1 MEAISE
7 WLMVE
12 MGFKKYYSSKLHG
25 PDTNRF
31 SCVRKVSPIH
41 FLYYSDDLGYFTLA
55 QNHESQVNHIAST
68 IKQWFTYIMI
78 PRLARTRE
86 DCEIILKTFITGQ
99 TFL

>member
-1 MEAISE
+1 METISE
-7 WLMVE
+7 WLVVE
-12 MGFKKYYSSKLHG
+12 KGFKRFFPSKLHG

-55 QNHESQVNHIAST
+55 QNHEKPVNHIASERK
-68 IKQWFTYIMI
+68 IWFTYIMI

-86 DCEIILKTFITGQ
+86 DCEIILNTFITGQ